1 MSTWT
6 VAFQPNCMGAPGI
19 SLVGVARVRTENG
32 VLLFEGVNGEIVYAV
47 AVEVVAYCGNLEYE
61 SQQRDSNALMSGLTV
76 GSA

>member
-6 VAFQPNCMGAPGI
+6 VAFQPNRMGVSGI
-19 SLVGVARVRTENG
+19 SLVGVTRVRTENG
-32 VLLFEGVNGEIVYAV
+32 VLLFESPTSEIVYAV

-61 SQQRDSNALMSGLTV
+61 SQQRDSNALISGLTV